1 LKTSGIDDKNYITFK
16 KRLIQAIQ
24 IFLLILSCGTIA
36 CQVSNIKV
44 QDTITYHT
52 LLLNDNSSIP
62 YYQCDDYDAFGVIP
76 NTKNMERLYRVAFKI
91 TKDTVA
97 NRLDSKITD
106 TIYTYEYTGNKI
118 KIYKAV
124 HIDLLALYDVSGS
137 KFGLKGNVRP
147 GMPKDHF
154 IKKFNMT
161 EPVRDTLDIGN
172 MEHTFVIRFYF
183 SKNKIKRI
191 KIVPYLD

>member
-1 LKTSGIDDKNYITFK
+1 
-16 KRLIQAIQ
+16 
-24 IFLLILSCGTIA
+24 
-36 CQVSNIKV
+36 VSTIKV

-52 LLLNDNSSIP
+52 LLLNDNSRIP
-62 YYQCDDYDAFGVIP
+62 YYQCDDYDAFRVIP
-76 NTKNMERLYRVAFKI
+76 NTKNMEKLFHVAFKI

-124 HIDLLALYDVSGS
+124 HTDLLALYDVSGS
-137 KFGLKGNVRP
+137 KFGLNGKVKP
-147 GMPKDHF
+147 GMPKAHF
-154 IKKFNMT
+154 IKKFNLK
-161 EPVRDTLDIGN
+161 EPVRDTLDVGN

-183 SKNKIKRI
+183 SKNKMKRI
-191 KIVPYLD
+191 RIVPYLD